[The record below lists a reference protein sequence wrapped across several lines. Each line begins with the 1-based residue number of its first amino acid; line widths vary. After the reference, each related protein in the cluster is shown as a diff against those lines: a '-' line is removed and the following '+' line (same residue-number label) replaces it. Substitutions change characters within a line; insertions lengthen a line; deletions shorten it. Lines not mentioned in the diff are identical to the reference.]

1 MNQGTEKFKEKV
13 ELLLKNKTIKEVP
26 VNNRRLIELCQLCY
40 FKNECERKKG
50 MPCMSTVRNKK
61 ESAYY
66 VGFDK
71 TII

>member
-1 MNQGTEKFKEKV
+1 MKTEIFKEKV
-13 ELLLKNKTIKEVP
+13 DTLLKNKIIKEVT
-26 VNNRRLIELCQLCY
+26 VSSRRLIKLCQFCY

-66 VGFDK
+66 VDFDK
-71 TII
+71 VIK